1 LVIDYFIGQNR
12 QLEDIAKLCIAW
24 ELLEC
29 EAADDEVYSTASQT
43 KNNNNWCR
51 FIIHKLVSGCADGA
65 DILKNNVNFITF
77 NYDTSLEK
85 HLHSA
90 LLSLSKFENFVD
102 PFFENDRVL
111 HIYGK
116 IEEPDGQQLRGADW
130 KLAEITE
137 LKNAHQKPDSPIWD
151 RGKILLDRAFEA
163 SKGIEI
169 IAPDK
174 AEVNTQ
180 IERSRRL
187 ILEAECVYI
196 LGYGFDQVNNKV
208 LDLPKSL
215 RAGNNWKYVMFTNY
229 GNRGSVNK
237 NASRM
242 FFNNDASLLLA
253 NSNQLITNFRPFICE
268 KSINNIYQALAFDF
282 DSPEERPHL

>member
-1 LVIDYFIGQNR
+1 
-12 QLEDIAKLCIAW
+12 
-24 ELLEC
+24 
-29 EAADDEVYSTASQT
+29 
-43 KNNNNWCR
+43 
-51 FIIHKLVSGCADGA
+51 
-65 DILKNNVNFITF
+65 
-77 NYDTSLEK
+77 
-85 HLHSA
+85 
-90 LLSLSKFENFVD
+90 
-102 PFFENDRVL
+102 
-111 HIYGK
+111 
-116 IEEPDGQQLRGADW
+116 
-130 KLAEITE
+130 
-137 LKNAHQKPDSPIWD
+137 LKNAHEKPDSLIWD